1 MCACGRKGN
10 RMQPLYQD
18 PGFTFRFG
26 EDRIIPRFHLKGV
39 PAGQRV
45 SVYKIDPAT
54 GERMGLLAITT
65 VGAGGWVELA
75 EPITA
80 RAGEACIAV
89 PEQTG

>member
-1 MCACGRKGN
+1 
-10 RMQPLYQD
+10 
-18 PGFTFRFG
+18 
-26 EDRIIPRFHLKGV
+26 
-39 PAGQRV
+39 
-45 SVYKIDPAT
+45 
-54 GERMGLLAITT
+54 LAITT